1 MNNIELIKD
10 ALPYLFEG
18 TLVTIQLTF
27 WSLLIGVVVG
37 LPIAFAQV
45 YGGKILQ
52 GIVAVYERLAR
63 SIPLL
68 VMLLLI
74 NYGLPRLGVRIPIFR
89 AAVIGIGLRSAA
101 YQSQIYRGAIQ
112 SVGGSQMKAARSL
125 GMSKLKAFF
134 YIIAPQAV
142 RIAIPPV
149 TNESAI
155 VLKDTSLAFTI
166 GVVELLRQGEYF
178 IATSNEPMVIYL
190 TIAAIYFILTT
201 TVNGMLSLFEKKY
214 QIPGIGIEGGH
225 SDAY

>member
-1 MNNIELIKD
+1 MNNLELIKN
-10 ALPYLFEG
+10 ALPYLLEG
-18 TLVTIQLTF
+18 TLVTVQLTF

-74 NYGLPRLGVRIPIFR
+74 NYGLPRLGLRIPIFR

-112 SVGGSQMKAARSL
+112 SVAGSQMKAARSL

-134 YIIAPQAV
+134 YIIAPQAI

-201 TVNGMLSLFEKKY
+201 AVNGMLSLFEKKY
-214 QIPGIGIEGGH
+214 QIPGIGIKGGH

>member
-1 MNNIELIKD
+1 MNNIELIQE
-10 ALPYLFEG
+10 ALPYLLEG

-27 WSLLIGVVVG
+27 WSLLIGIGVG

-45 YGGKILQ
+45 YGNKFLQ
-52 GIVAVYERLAR
+52 AAVAVYERIAR

-68 VMLLLI
+68 VMLLLL
-74 NYGLPRLGVRIPIFR
+74 NYGLPRLGFRIPIFK
-89 AAVIGIGLRSAA
+89 AAVVGIGFRSAA

-112 SVGGSQMKAARSL
+112 SVGGSQMQAALSL
-125 GMSKLKAFF
+125 GMTKLKAFF

-149 TNESAI
+149 ANESAI

-178 IATSNEPMVIYL
+178 IATSNKPLVIYL
-190 TIAAIYFILTT
+190 TIAAIYFILTS
-201 TVNGMLSLFEKKY
+201 TVNGALSLFEKKY
-214 QIPGIGIEGGH
+214 KIPGVGIEGGH

>member
-1 MNNIELIKD
+1 MENLELIRN
-10 ALPYLFEG
+10 ALPYLLEG
-18 TLVTIQLTF
+18 TLVTVQLTF

-74 NYGLPRLGVRIPIFR
+74 NYGLPQLGLRIPIFR

-134 YIIAPQAV
+134 YIIAPQAI

-149 TNESAI
+149 TN
-155 VLKDTSLAFTI
+155 
-166 GVVELLRQGEYF
+166 
-178 IATSNEPMVIYL
+178 
-190 TIAAIYFILTT
+190 
-201 TVNGMLSLFEKKY
+201 
-214 QIPGIGIEGGH
+214 
-225 SDAY
+225 

>member
-1 MNNIELIKD
+1 
-10 ALPYLFEG
+10 
-18 TLVTIQLTF
+18 
-27 WSLLIGVVVG
+27 
-37 LPIAFAQV
+37 
-45 YGGKILQ
+45 
-52 GIVAVYERLAR
+52 
-63 SIPLL
+63 
-68 VMLLLI
+68 
-74 NYGLPRLGVRIPIFR
+74 
-89 AAVIGIGLRSAA
+89 
-101 YQSQIYRGAIQ
+101 
-112 SVGGSQMKAARSL
+112 
-125 GMSKLKAFF
+125 MSKLKAFF
-134 YIIAPQAV
+134 YIIAPQAI

-201 TVNGMLSLFEKKY
+201 IVNGMLSLFEKKY

>member
-1 MNNIELIKD
+1 MTNLELITE
-10 ALPYLFEG
+10 ALPYLLEG

-74 NYGLPRLGVRIPIFR
+74 NYGLPRLGLRIPIFR

-112 SVGGSQMKAARSL
+112 SVAGSQMKAARSL

-134 YIIAPQAV
+134 YIIAPQAI

-201 TVNGMLSLFEKKY
+201 AVNGMLSLFEKKY
-214 QIPGIGIEGGH
+214 QIPGIGIKGGH

>member
-1 MNNIELIKD
+1 MNNLEIIKE
-10 ALPYLFEG
+10 ALPYFLEG
-18 TLVTIQLTF
+18 TLVTIKLTF

-37 LPIAFAQV
+37 LPVAFAQV
-45 YGGKILQ
+45 YGNKLIQVL
-52 GIVAVYERLAR
+52 VAVYERLAR

-68 VMLLLI
+68 LILLLL
-74 NYGLPRLGVRIPIFR
+74 NFGLPMLGLQISIFK

-112 SVGGSQMKAARSL
+112 SVGGSQMNAALSL
-125 GMSKLKAFF
+125 GMSKMKAFF
-134 YIIAPQAV
+134 YIIGPQAI
-142 RIAIPPV
+142 RIALPPV
-149 TNESAI
+149 ANESAI

-178 IATSNEPMVIYL
+178 IATSNKPMLIYL

-201 TVNGMLSLFEKKY
+201 IVNGALSLFEKKY
-214 QIPGIGIEGGH
+214 KIPGIGIEGGH